1 MIMITEQSSLRS
13 GNAPRLMTEVSRKY
27 RTVAAI
33 LVKKKNVKETSSV
46 KDMGT
51 NRAMT
56 SVVILYIEKEG
67 EWSSAAMTII
77 LISIV
82 F

>member
-1 MIMITEQSSLRS
+1 MITEQSSLRS

-27 RTVAAI
+27 RTVAI

>member
-27 RTVAAI
+27 RTVAI